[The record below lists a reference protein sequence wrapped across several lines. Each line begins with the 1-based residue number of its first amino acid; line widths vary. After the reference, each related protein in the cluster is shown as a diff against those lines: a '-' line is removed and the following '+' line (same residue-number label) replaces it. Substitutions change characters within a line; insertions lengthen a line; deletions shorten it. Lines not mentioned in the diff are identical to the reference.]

1 MKIVFWSPVHGQ
13 TGLTSNILVLSL
25 LSSIVYKKNCLVTQ
39 THFNYNNL
47 EAPLIERNSKSASDY
62 FLDVGIDALV
72 RNFKAERLDRE
83 LVENC
88 CINLNNTRLS
98 LLPGTT
104 KTNRESFDY
113 SIGMVI
119 PRIFVA
125 MDQFYDYIFV
135 DTNPGMKELSIRLVQ
150 EAELTVI
157 NLSQNLEIINL
168 YFKHYDKMIPGK
180 KFFLFGAYD
189 LNSKYNINN
198 IRKKYAGITKA
209 NSGVIPYN
217 TAFKDAIIDSRVI
230 EFIKKNLNTNNLS
243 DNHYFISKSLS
254 AAEKILN
261 LTDYKYP
268 WERRSLDAPRE

>member
-13 TGLTSNILVLSL
+13 TGTTSNILVLSL
-25 LSSIVYKKNCLVTQ
+25 LSAIAFKKCCLVTQ

-47 EAPLIERNSKSASDY
+47 EAPLIERNSKPASDY
-62 FLDVGIDALV
+62 FMDVGIDALV
-72 RNFKAERLDRE
+72 RNFKAERLGRE

-88 CINLNNTRLS
+88 CINLQNTRLS

-113 SIGMVI
+113 AIGTAI
-119 PRIFVA
+119 PRVFEE
-125 MDQFYDYIFV
+125 MNQFYDCMFI
-135 DTNPGMKELSIRLVQ
+135 DSNPGMKELSIRLMQ
-150 EAELTVI
+150 EADLTVI
-157 NLSQNLEIINL
+157 NLSQNLEIVNL
-168 YFKHYDKMIPGK
+168 YFQHYDKLIPGR

-189 LNSKYNINN
+189 VNSKYNINN
-198 IRKKYAGITKA
+198 IRKKYSGITKV

-217 TAFKDAIIDSRVI
+217 TSYKDAQIDSRVI
-230 EFIKKNLNTNNLS
+230 EFIKKNLNTNSLS

-261 LTDYKYP
+261 LAEHKHP
-268 WERRSLDAPRE
+268 WGRRNLDVHRE